1 MIWLE
6 AGCGL
11 ILLHEAA
18 VLRLDHAY
26 PRGHSLGQL
35 RAVSDDAYHPS
46 LVGGAVPLQVEPVER
61 VGDGLERFLVQRAEP
76 FVAEEAVEPRRA
88 RRWAPLRQALGP
100 RQGQR
105 ERGE

>member
-1 MIWLE
+1 MLHTSRGRECNRVAKRWAIARPE
-6 AGCGL
+6 AGRGL
-11 ILLHEAA
+11 VLLHAAA

-46 LVGGAVPLQVEPVER
+46 VVGGAVPLQVEPVKR

-76 FVAEEAVEPRRA
+76 FVEEE
-88 RRWAPLRQALGP
+88 
-100 RQGQR
+100 
-105 ERGE
+105 